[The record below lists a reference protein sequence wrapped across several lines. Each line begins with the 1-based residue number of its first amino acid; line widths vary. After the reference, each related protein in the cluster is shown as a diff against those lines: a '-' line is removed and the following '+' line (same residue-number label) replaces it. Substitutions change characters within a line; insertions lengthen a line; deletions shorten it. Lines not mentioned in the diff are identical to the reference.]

1 MATIQQLMSIIPNG
15 KNQALKA
22 RQIAQQLRLR
32 VGGNEV
38 ETRNLIRDAIRQGNV
53 IISTPKNGFWQSNN
67 RNEVESCI
75 NSLNNRAQ
83 EIKNRSDAIKN
94 AWNRANPNNLI
105 P

>member
-1 MATIQQLMSIIPNG
+1 MATVPQLMSIIPNG
-15 KNQALKA
+15 KSQALKA

-83 EIKNRSDAIKN
+83 EIKNCSDAIKN
-94 AWNRANPNNLI
+94 AWNRAYPNNLI